1 MQTTTLYLPD
11 ELQRQLQ
18 EVARRLGRSQAE
30 LIRGAERNG
39 GQVLTLDRRD
49 VGVVAREGTITVR
62 PG

>member
-39 GQVLTLDRRD
+39 GQVFTLDRRD